1 MNNKIYI
8 SGPITEHKDCRR
20 RFTEAVIH
28 VSQPEFF
35 DRYGTAE
42 MSERYGVF
50 RFNTMSALSYGHD
63 DKSWRW
69 NMRKSIWKM
78 LWCSTVYFLRGW
90 HESRGARIEFSI
102 ANVLGKRIIFEED
115 ARCR

>member
-8 SGPITEHKDCRR
+8 SGPITGHKDWRM

-28 VSQPEFF
+28 VTQPEFF
-35 DRYGTAE
+35 DRYGSAE
-42 MSERYGVF
+42 MSERYRVF
-50 RFNTMSALSYGHD
+50 RFKTVSALSYGRD

-90 HESRGARIEFSI
+90 HSSRGARIEFRI
-102 ANVLGKRIIFEED
+102 AEMLGKRIIFEED
-115 ARCR
+115 SRCR

>member
-8 SGPITEHKDCRR
+8 SGPITGHKDWCE
-20 RFTEAVIH
+20 RFTIAVIR

-50 RFNTMSALSYGHD
+50 RFEPVSALDYGCD

-69 NMRKSIWKM
+69 NMRKSVWKM

-90 HESRGARIEFSI
+90 HKSRGARIEFRI
-102 ANVLGKRIIFEED
+102 AEILGKRIIFEED
-115 ARCR
+115 SRCR